1 MAESHPDWVE
11 RHFAPAD
18 LEAIRA
24 AVAAAE
30 RQTAA
35 EIRVHLERRAVG
47 DVLAHARRV
56 FHALGMHRT
65 RHRASVLLY
74 LAVDDRKFAIVGDD
88 GIHAQVGYRLWD
100 SVRDVLQRELRAGR
114 MRDGVTAAV
123 AEIGRALGAHFPP
136 RPDDPKDPAQAV
148 TTA

>member
-1 MAESHPDWVE
+1 
-11 RHFAPAD
+11 
-18 LEAIRA
+18 
-24 AVAAAE
+24 
-30 RQTAA
+30 
-35 EIRVHLERRAVG
+35 
-47 DVLAHARRV
+47 
-56 FHALGMHRT
+56 
-65 RHRASVLLY
+65 VLLY

-88 GIHAQVGYRLWD
+88 GIHARVGYRLWD

>member
-1 MAESHPDWVE
+1 MVERHPDWVE
-11 RHFAPAD
+11 RHFSPDD

-30 RQTAA
+30 RQTAG

-65 RHRASVLLY
+65 RHRANVLLY
-74 LAVDDRKFAIVGDD
+74 LAVDDRKFAIVNGRIVGPGDEVNGARIVD
-88 GIHAQVGYRLWD
+88 ITPTTVLLRDAQGRLRSLSLGGVGRNP
-100 SVRDVLQRELRAGR
+100 SA
-114 MRDGVTAAV
+114 
-123 AEIGRALGAHFPP
+123 P
-136 RPDDPKDPAQAV
+136 
-148 TTA
+148 

>member
-1 MAESHPDWVE
+1 MVERHPDWVE
-11 RHFAPAD
+11 RHFSSDD
-18 LEAIRA
+18 LDAIRA

-30 RQTAA
+30 RQTAG

-65 RHRASVLLY
+65 RHRANVLLY
-74 LAVDDRKFAIVGDD
+74 LAVDDRKFAIVGDH
-88 GIHAQVGYRLWD
+88 GVHARVGYHLWD
-100 SVRDVLQRELRAGR
+100 SVRDELQRELRAGR
-114 MRDGVTAAV
+114 MRDGVIAAV

-136 RPDDPKDPAQAV
+136 RPDETNELPDAV
-148 TTA
+148 STG

>member
-1 MAESHPDWVE
+1 MVERHPDWVE
-11 RHFAPAD
+11 RYFSPDD

-30 RQTAA
+30 RQTAG

-88 GIHAQVGYRLWD
+88 GVHARVGYRLWD
-100 SVRDVLQRELRAGR
+100 SVRDELQRELRAGR
-114 MRDGVTAAV
+114 TRDGVIATV
-123 AEIGRALGAHFPP
+123 AEIGRALAAHFPP
-136 RPDDPKDPAQAV
+136 RPDETNELPDAV
-148 TTA
+148 SAG